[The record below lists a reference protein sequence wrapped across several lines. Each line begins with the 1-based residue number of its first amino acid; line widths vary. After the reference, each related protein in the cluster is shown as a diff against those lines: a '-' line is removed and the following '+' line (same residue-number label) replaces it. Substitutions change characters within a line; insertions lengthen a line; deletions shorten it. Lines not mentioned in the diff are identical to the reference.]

1 MLAGLLAVGPA
12 YASPN
17 TARATTAST
26 AATASTGA
34 TATAQALP
42 TTLTKN
48 KIYRSGTVDALDC
61 PTSATRDGSA
71 ASVKTFLLQVGRCVN
86 RMWTAQFKAVGQTF
100 RAPKII
106 IKTTGTRSPCGTF
119 TRTSPAHYCPGLQTI
134 YFRLLKSQIKQPF
147 ELVLAKTM
155 AHEYGHHVQRRSGMW
170 NAYYGI
176 ASYTR
181 GTTARNL
188 LSHRLEQQAE
198 CFAGVFL
205 NATQDSLPVD
215 SEEYDY
221 INTWASKNA
230 TDKVHGKG
238 RNQVYWLQRGF
249 DTGSPNACNTWIA
262 ASARVA

>member
-1 MLAGLLAVGPA
+1 
-12 YASPN
+12 
-17 TARATTAST
+17 
-26 AATASTGA
+26 
-34 TATAQALP
+34 
-42 TTLTKN
+42 
-48 KIYRSGTVDALDC
+48 
-61 PTSATRDGSA
+61 
-71 ASVKTFLLQVGRCVN
+71 
-86 RMWTAQFKAVGQTF
+86 
-100 RAPKII
+100 
-106 IKTTGTRSPCGTF
+106 
-119 TRTSPAHYCPGLQTI
+119 
-134 YFRLLKSQIKQPF
+134 
-147 ELVLAKTM
+147 
-155 AHEYGHHVQRRSGMW
+155 MW

-249 DTGSPNACNTWIA
+249 DTGSPNACNTWVA